1 MFFEDIAKKYSSN
14 IAIKYDETAYSYLD
28 VNNKANELIKFLV
41 KRGISQ
47 GDVVAIANTKK
58 INSFALMIAC
68 LKTGII
74 YVNIDIEGPA
84 ERLEKIDK
92 ILLLNNNQFR
102 HEIKE
107 KIKNELTDSLNK
119 ENILYEEDKILLYKI
134 YLKLKKEFEALDKS
148 KL

>member
-1 MFFEDIAKKYSSN
+1 MNENKNSESNSQKSLKSFFIKLISISIASVIVINLIFN
-14 IAIKYDETAYSYLD
+14 II
-28 VNNKANELIKFLV
+28 F
-41 KRGISQ
+41 
-47 GDVVAIANTKK
+47 
-58 INSFALMIAC
+58 
-68 LKTGII
+68 
-74 YVNIDIEGPA
+74 A

-92 ILLLNNNQFR
+92 ILLLNNSQFR

-148 KL
+148 KI